1 MKPITVIASAI
12 ALLFIA
18 AGCSDDT
25 TSPTPDPSVYSG
37 KNGFVINGGN
47 YKNVVVDCDKS
58 SVEFL
63 DALGD
68 QRGIRLDLGDLDSA
82 GITLTLA
89 LPGKT
94 TTTGEFSWVDEDDF
108 GADKAYAVIEGEEDV
123 LFSSKSGKTTI
134 TSFGTEGHTVTGT
147 FSGVVEDAD
156 EHEYTI
162 NGKFTALRVN

>member
-18 AGCSDDT
+18 GCSDDT
-25 TSPTPDPSVYSG
+25 TAPATDPSVYSG
-37 KNGFVINGGN
+37 KNGFVINGGD
-47 YKNVVVDCDKS
+47 YKNVKVDCDKS

-68 QRGIRLDLGDLDSA
+68 QRGIRLDLGELDSA

-89 LPGKT
+89 LSGTT
-94 TTTGEFSWVDEDDF
+94 TTTGDFPWVDEDDF
-108 GADKAYAVIEGEEDV
+108 AADKSYAVIEGEEDV

-134 TSFGTEGHTVTGT
+134 TSFGTEGHTVNGT
-147 FSGVVEDAD
+147 FSGVMVDAD
-156 EHEYTI
+156 KHEYTI

>member
-1 MKPITVIASAI
+1 MKPITVIASVI
-12 ALLFIA
+12 AFLFIA
-18 AGCSDDT
+18 GCSGDT
-25 TSPTPDPSVYSG
+25 VAPAPDPSVYSG
-37 KNGFVINGGN
+37 RNGFVINGGT

-68 QRGIRLDLGDLDSA
+68 QRGIRLDLGDLDNA

-108 GADKAYAVIEGEEDV
+108 SADKAYAVIEGEEDV
-123 LFSSKSGKTTI
+123 LFSSKSGMTII
-134 TSFGTEGHTVTGT
+134 TSFGTEGHTVSGT
-147 FSGVVEDAD
+147 FSGVMEDA
-156 EHEYTI
+156 EKHEYTI